1 MKRIVVVAGVISILF
16 TACNDT
22 SRSDHD
28 SIATVT
34 TDTAVVAV
42 AEESRGTVRKKNNL
56 PASDKFISLRDE
68 TSIDKLLCQGWVMDD
83 DVDVPANNNEPEG
96 NYPYR
101 CFYFFDDHTYTRNV
115 RNAME
120 YGTWQYNDQ
129 TKIFTVTNSEN
140 SRDVYKLAAIGPDD
154 MIVLNQ
160 SSGSSTKLTY
170 LADGVRY
177 KNNSDHPFYGDNN
190 RWRIRP
196 QSSENDE
203 QVRKR
208 LKECIYFHILF
219 YRDNLERK
227 ERIISFYGF
236 PTCIKWYGGGIGLI
250 KEDELPDNWY
260 ACFYNKAQALQA
272 QKMMGAVISKKYKWS
287 TGKVSWVKK
296 NLEVLEQMY
305 ANL

>member
-1 MKRIVVVAGVISILF
+1 MKKNVILSCLLSILLIGCNDNSRSNRDTVTVSPDSSVAPLIEEAPVAGS
-16 TACNDT
+16 
-22 SRSDHD
+22 
-28 SIATVT
+28 
-34 TDTAVVAV
+34 
-42 AEESRGTVRKKNNL
+42 KKRTI
-56 PASDKFISLRDE
+56 PASDKFISLQQE

-83 DVDVPANNNEPEG
+83 DADVPANNNEPEG

-120 YGTWQYNDQ
+120 YGTWQYNNE
-129 TKIFTVTNSEN
+129 TKTVTVTSSDN

-160 SSGSSTKLTY
+160 SSGSSTKLTF
-170 LADGVRY
+170 LATGVRY
-177 KNNSDHPFYGDNN
+177 KNNSDDPFYIDNN

-196 QSSENDE
+196 KVSETDE

-219 YRDNLERK
+219 YRDNLEKK

-236 PTCIKWYGGGIGLI
+236 PSCVKWYGGGIGLI

-272 QKMMGAVISKKYKWS
+272 QKIMGAVISKKYKWN